1 MATPDPLRNSLIT
14 VLGGSGFLGRY
25 VAQALLKRGV
35 RLRVASRDP
44 ANALALKP
52 LANLG
57 QLQTGRCDITDPRQ
71 VTAAIAGADC
81 VVNLVGSF
89 SGDQMALM
97 GDAAGQA
104 AEAARA
110 AGVRAMVHMS
120 AIGADPDSPAVY
132 GQAKALGETLVHQ
145 AFPQATIL
153 RPSVIFASDDNFT
166 NMFAGLIQALPV
178 LPVFAPDACL
188 QPVFADDVAEAVA
201 AALADPASHGG
212 RTYELAG
219 PATMSM
225 IELNRSIAVS
235 QRRRRRFIR
244 MPDAASAL
252 FAAMPLTPMTRD
264 QWALLKQGNCAS
276 GKFPGFEAL
285 GLAPRPL
292 ELFLDNWME
301 RYRHHGRFSA
311 IAP

>member
-1 MATPDPLRNSLIT
+1 MATSDPLKNTLVT

-44 ANALALKP
+44 ANAFALKP

-71 VTAAIAGADC
+71 VAAAVAGADG

-89 SGDQMALM
+89 GGDQKALM
-97 GDAAGQA
+97 GDAAGQV
-104 AEAARA
+104 AEAART
-110 AGVRAMVHMS
+110 AGARALVHMS

-132 GQAKALGETLVHQ
+132 GQAKALGETLVMQ
-145 AFPQATIL
+145 GFAQATIL
-153 RPSVIFASDDNFT
+153 RPSVIFAEDDKFI

-188 QPVFADDVAEAVA
+188 QPVFADDVANAVA
-201 AALADPASHGG
+201 NALTDPASHGG

-219 PATMSM
+219 PVTMSM
-225 IELNRSIAVS
+225 IELNRRIAAA
-235 QRRRRRFIR
+235 QHRRRRFIR
-244 MPDAASAL
+244 VPDAASAL

-264 QWALLKQGNCAS
+264 QWALLRQGNCAS
-276 GKFPGFEAL
+276 GRFPGFDAL
-285 GLAPRPL
+285 GIAPRPL
-292 ELFLDNWME
+292 ELFLDEWME
-301 RYRHHGRFSA
+301 RYRQHGRFA
-311 IAP
+311 APTD